1 MRFVPIVIATLLGFT
16 AFAVGP
22 AAQAA
27 ESTVEVVVEFA
38 PGSTADD
45 RAAALDDA
53 GARLL
58 EYVGPDFALVEAA
71 ASAVDVGG
79 AVTDVDATVPV
90 RATGVPTDPYFRHQ
104 WHLDKVQASRA
115 WDVATGVGVVV
126 AVVDTGVRATAPDL
140 AGVRYV
146 APRDWV
152 DGDLVP
158 TDENGHGTHVTG
170 TIAQT
175 TNDGYG
181 TAGLAHGA
189 TIMPLRA
196 LDEAGQGTD
205 AHVAAAIHHA
215 VANGADVINLSLGA
229 DRGSSVLADAVAAA
243 AAAGVV
249 VVAATG
255 NTGDAAVGYPAAY
268 DSVIAVGAVDETL
281 ARAPFSAYGPAVDLA
296 APGTRILQQT
306 FTSTGWCFCT
316 MSGTSSAT
324 PQVAAAAALLL
335 DAGVP
340 ASGVRDRLLRSAL
353 DVAAPGRDDAT
364 GAGVLQVADALAL
377 ASDPAPTAPTAPV
390 TAIGEPEDGAGA
402 VAPDSGTATPT
413 TQDVDD
419 ACPASVPATG
429 LFADVDPAS
438 VHARTIDCVA
448 RLGFATGVAPGLFAP
463 AVAVSRAQMATFLA
477 RTLARSGVT
486 LPLAPPNAFADD
498 DTSPHA
504 FAIDQLAAIG
514 VLRGT
519 GVGTYSPQAPVS
531 RAAMASFLV
540 AVHDRAATMDL
551 GAGNDF
557 FGDDEGSV
565 HEAAIDRLAAAG
577 IATGTA
583 PRQFSPSAPVVRGQ
597 LATFLARTFDA
608 LVDAGDAAAP

>member
-1 MRFVPIVIATLLGFT
+1 MRFVPIAIAALVGATT
-16 AFAVGP
+16 VAVGP

-27 ESTVEVVVEFA
+27 ESTVELVVEFA

-45 RAAALDDA
+45 RADALVDA
-53 GARLL
+53 GA
-58 EYVGPDFALVEAA
+58 EVVEWVGPDFALVEAA

-79 AVTDVDATVPV
+79 AVADVDPTVPV
-90 RATGVPTDPYFRHQ
+90 RAAGVPTDPYFRYQ
-104 WHLDKVQASRA
+104 WHLERVQASRA
-115 WDVATGVGVVV
+115 WDVTTGVGVVV

-196 LDEAGQGTD
+196 LDGAGQGTD

-249 VVAATG
+249 VVAASG

-335 DAGVP
+335 DVGVP
-340 ASGVRDRLLRSAL
+340 ASAVRDRLLRSAL
-353 DVAAPGRDDAT
+353 DVGAPGRDDAT
-364 GAGVLQVADALAL
+364 GSGVLQVADALAL
-377 ASDPAPTAPTAPV
+377 AADPAPTPPTAPV
-390 TAIGEPEDGAGA
+390 TAIGEPEDGADA
-402 VAPDSGTATPT
+402 VAPAPDAAIPA
-413 TQDVDD
+413 TQDIDD
-419 ACPASVPATG
+419 ACPASGSATSS
-429 LFADVDPAS
+429 FADVDPAS
-438 VHARTIDCVA
+438 VHARTIDCVN
-448 RLGFATGVAPGLFAP
+448 RLGFASGVAPGVFAP
-463 AVAVSRAQMATFLA
+463 ASPVSRAQMATFLA
-477 RTLARSGVT
+477 RTLVRSGVS
-486 LPLAPPNAFADD
+486 LPLTPPNAFADD
-498 DTSPHA
+498 DSSPHA
-504 FAIDQLAAIG
+504 LAIDQLAALG

-519 GVGTYSPQAPVS
+519 GVGTYAPEAPVS

-540 AVHDRAATMDL
+540 AVHDRAATVDL
-551 GAGNDF
+551 RAGSEAF
-557 FGDDEGSV
+557 ADDDASV

-583 PRQFSPSAPVVRGQ
+583 PGRFSPAALVVRGQ